1 MANFLFFFPLF
12 IMHRSIE
19 EERKVRKKKKIK
31 AVSLLSSSGVSASV
45 VHIHIFNY
53 MILLL
58 CKLLFSFELY
68 LPPAVDIQPKLY
80 KKFCAIFF

>member
-1 MANFLFFFPLF
+1 MANFLFFFSLF

-19 EERKVRKKKKIK
+19 EERKVRKKKIK

-68 LPPAVDIQPKLY
+68 LPPAVNIQPKLY